1 MDNVA
6 ISSDNDATA
15 EERGA
20 GQGVGDAPQTFDIDA
35 SRSQPYDLQ
44 AYLFG
49 KQCSSEVERTKMKMS
64 SSIRRTKMNVR
75 TFSAASGL
83 PSWQVRE
90 GNAAHTVTLTCR
102 GRLG

>member
-49 KQCSSEVERTKMKMS
+49 KQCSSEVERTKKKK
-64 SSIRRTKMNVR
+64 R
-75 TFSAASGL
+75 
-83 PSWQVRE
+83 RE
-90 GNAAHTVTLTCR
+90 GKCREVMLVMQPQAAVQSW
-102 GRLG
+102 